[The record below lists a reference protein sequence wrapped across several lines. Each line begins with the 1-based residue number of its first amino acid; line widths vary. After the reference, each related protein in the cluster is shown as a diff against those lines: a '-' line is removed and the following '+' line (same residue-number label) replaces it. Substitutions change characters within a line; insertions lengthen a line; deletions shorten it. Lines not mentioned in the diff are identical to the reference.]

1 MTRTCGFVFAAFVL
15 TRAAAAGQ
23 PPPSPGGLSP
33 ACQAVVELVREAPTP
48 DARQARATELAN
60 MNLHPR
66 CFSEIILRGTM
77 QRDAYARF
85 LKAFESRRT
94 DKQTGSTTGTG
105 GSTSL
110 VAKGTTAKVLSLA
123 AEYGALTQS
132 VNEQVVTVRGSLD
145 GVPAALV
152 RQRVLPYCP
161 TQAPSPDCVHRDLF
175 EALRRVSY
183 GVSFDTSAGAQQAIG
198 TPTGAASGTAQPVT
212 FEANGHSITAANLS
226 VVLWS
231 TRDAISPAFQA
242 AWLKAVKSESSAPLM
257 GAAAVSLL
265 TALEQLI
272 TPILGDA
279 DYRRWQQETVAR
291 LGRANTT
298 DVDAIWIDRE
308 RTLAAIVEQ
317 VNPALVDR
325 AAEFSRALSMYQFEQ
340 EDLVRAVAEKP
351 VLTLQYDYKRP
362 NELLPTS
369 TARLIF
375 DKGFG
380 DHWSLAANGAVEI
393 YDRRPPSDIPGAG
406 RIRDAQLGI
415 EVQRDLGAFALV
427 GAAALSGTYYFQYQ
441 NGPSILKVSPATPL
455 AGIAFTRL
463 PSSAAFVFVD
473 TTHLHVAQIRLVLG
487 PPSSSARFP
496 IAVSYSNRTELIAR
510 SVVRAQFGV
519 SYDFDSL
526 FAR

>member
-1 MTRTCGFVFAAFVL
+1 
-15 TRAAAAGQ
+15 
-23 PPPSPGGLSP
+23 
-33 ACQAVVELVREAPTP
+33 
-48 DARQARATELAN
+48 
-60 MNLHPR
+60 
-66 CFSEIILRGTM
+66 
-77 QRDAYARF
+77 
-85 LKAFESRRT
+85 
-94 DKQTGSTTGTG
+94 
-105 GSTSL
+105 
-110 VAKGTTAKVLSLA
+110 
-123 AEYGALTQS
+123 
-132 VNEQVVTVRGSLD
+132 
-145 GVPAALV
+145 
-152 RQRVLPYCP
+152 
-161 TQAPSPDCVHRDLF
+161 
-175 EALRRVSY
+175 
-183 GVSFDTSAGAQQAIG
+183 
-198 TPTGAASGTAQPVT
+198 
-212 FEANGHSITAANLS
+212 
-226 VVLWS
+226 
-231 TRDAISPAFQA
+231 
-242 AWLKAVKSESSAPLM
+242 M

-291 LGRANTT
+291 LGRANAT

-406 RIRDAQLGI
+406 RIRDAQLGV

-441 NGPSILKVSPATPL
+441 NSPSILKVSPAAPL

-526 FAR
+526 FARWLQLATTEDTGDAEGNPAPHEIGFFLLSSVSPVVESLRQPAREESLHRSGIVSRHAHTVDCPRAACRGRARRRRASRAGALVRSHHQERPHRRRNRQPVVSRGPGDSRRHDRAHRATD